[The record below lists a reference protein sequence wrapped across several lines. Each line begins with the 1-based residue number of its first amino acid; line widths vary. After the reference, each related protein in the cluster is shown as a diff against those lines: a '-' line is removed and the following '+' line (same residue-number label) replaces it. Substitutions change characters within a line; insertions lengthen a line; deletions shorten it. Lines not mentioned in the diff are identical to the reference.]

1 MPLLPPL
8 QNSSTSY
15 QVTLNAAN
23 TGAITPADGCTL
35 ENDART
41 AGTGAVSFIC
51 GPLARAT
58 PYSLVFT
65 AASTSSGEQGP
76 QTDGVADMKHLPAH
90 ALTRPSPVRRQN
102 H

>member
-8 QNSSTSY
+8 QNSSTNY
-15 QVTLNAAN
+15 RVTLNAAN
-23 TGAITPADGCTL
+23 TGAITPATGCTL

-65 AASTSSGEQGP
+65 AASTSSGEQGS
-76 QTDGVADMKHLPAH
+76 QEQWRGWLSALPC
-90 ALTRPSPVRRQN
+90 
-102 H
+102 

>member
-1 MPLLPPL
+1 
-8 QNSSTSY
+8 
-15 QVTLNAAN
+15 VTLNAAN

-76 QTDGVADMKHLPAH
+76 QTDGVADIKHLPAGWFDE
-90 ALTRPSPVRRQN
+90 ASACVLTEPLS
-102 H
+102 

>member
-1 MPLLPPL
+1 M
-8 QNSSTSY
+8 
-15 QVTLNAAN
+15 TLNAAN
-23 TGAITPADGCTL
+23 TGAITPATGCML

-65 AASTSSGEQGP
+65 AASTNSSEQGP
-76 QTDGVADMKHLPAH
+76 RKQWRAQRTALPAY
-90 ALTRPSPVRRQN
+90 ALTRPPPVR
-102 H
+102 